1 MRKGDGAD
9 GQRAKVI
16 GNFTTESESE
26 ESMQQTLM
34 QFVATSVTIRTCG
47 CSKYKFRV
55 GEY

>member
-16 GNFTTESESE
+16 GNFTTESEGE

>member
-16 GNFTTESESE
+16 GNFTTESEGE

-47 CSKYKFRV
+47 CSKYKFCV